1 MKPKII
7 IVDEED
13 NIIGCKERETAV
25 LEDIYRVSALWVT
38 NSQGKILLAKRALT
52 KSHSPGEWGPAVAG
66 TVEKGEEY
74 LGNIIKEAE
83 EEIGLKDIVP
93 QVGSK
98 ERTRTRYN
106 YFCQWY
112 FLVVDKTLDE
122 FVIDESEVAEVRW
135 FTKDELQKEIQADP
149 TKFLKSMQHLVEL
162 FCK

>member
-93 QVGSK
+93 Q
-98 ERTRTRYN
+98 
-106 YFCQWY
+106 
-112 FLVVDKTLDE
+112 DKTLDE